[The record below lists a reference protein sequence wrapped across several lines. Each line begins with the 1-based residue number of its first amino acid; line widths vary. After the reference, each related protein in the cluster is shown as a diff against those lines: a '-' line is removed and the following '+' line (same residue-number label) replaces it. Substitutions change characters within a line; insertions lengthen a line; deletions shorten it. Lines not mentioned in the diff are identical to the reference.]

1 MIRHKG
7 GAGYGKGYNPHPSA
21 APDTHTVRDD
31 SGMSTQAMTE
41 RRAKRDAA
49 SAAAPHSGYV
59 NPDGSDAMGPK
70 KPNIKIGA
78 QYETWHEPDSPEGSA
93 ILKDKAGKAKAIKK
107 VNKKYGKEYGKDDTV
122 QARSESYDRA
132 KKDEAQWGDM
142 AGPGSPSQT
151 YKEGGSKAEIA
162 KNQSNNRQ
170 RIQNEKDG
178 YK

>member
-1 MIRHKG
+1 MGIIKHKG

-41 RRAKRDAA
+41 RRAQRDAPRDPK
-49 SAAAPHSGYV
+49 APR
-59 NPDGSDAMGPK
+59 PIDGSS
-70 KPNIKIGA
+70 KPPIKIGA

-93 ILKDKAGKAKAIKK
+93 ILKDKAGKAKALKK
-107 VNKKYGKEYGKDDTV
+107 VNKEYGKEYGKDDTV

-162 KNQSNNRQ
+162 KHQSNNRQ